1 MVYNIRRNG
10 ALGDGKTVN
19 TRIIQNTI
27 DQCHLA
33 GGGTVL
39 IEDGIYV
46 SGTLF
51 LRSNVILEISQGAV
65 LKASPDITDYAEN
78 THHNRYR
85 NEKALDRCFLYGE
98 DHHLR

>member
-51 LRSNVILEISQGAV
+51 LHSNVLQ
-65 LKASPDITDYAEN
+65 
-78 THHNRYR
+78 
-85 NEKALDRCFLYGE
+85 C
-98 DHHLR
+98 

>member
-1 MVYNIRRNG
+1 MLLWYINIRRNG

-51 LRSNVILEISQGAV
+51 SLAQQCYIRNQSGGSAEGQSGYYRLRREYTPQQIPQ
-65 LKASPDITDYAEN
+65 
-78 THHNRYR
+78 
-85 NEKALDRCFLYGE
+85 
-98 DHHLR
+98 

>member
-1 MVYNIRRNG
+1 MVYNIRENG
-10 ALGDGKTVN
+10 ALGDGKTIN
-19 TRIIQNTI
+19 TTAIQSAI

-39 IEDGIYV
+39 IEGGIYV

-51 LRSNVILEISQGAV
+51 LRSNVTLEIGQGAV

-85 NEKALDRCFLYGE
+85 KNRWQFGSFS
-98 DHHLR
+98 

>member
-46 SGTLF
+46 SGT
-51 LRSNVILEISQGAV
+51 AM
-65 LKASPDITDYAEN
+65 
-78 THHNRYR
+78 
-85 NEKALDRCFLYGE
+85 LY
-98 DHHLR
+98 